1 MTFEPEDI
9 LNSLSQTESRVSSRR
24 ISSKAKSLEK
34 IPPTILWN
42 EGFIVVP
49 STFKDKRSYAGHCIM
64 KFATHLG
71 LTVKLTGYDGEMR
84 VPSEYDE
91 NIALGIYMGLT
102 DQNANFNIKA
112 KTDAYELGRTIV
124 RAQQII
130 GCLTSLGHSVD
141 ILKPNHYFFANN
153 PGEVKKI
160 DKNTVSVSSCK
171 TQLVGLFAEKEIA
184 SDLLDMLIKL
194 LRASYRL
201 IPEDTLYNDLKPN
214 IVTYQQVIT
223 KYCSVDRVIEPAK
236 GKRKALI
243 AKKVPGKPKLS
254 PLLLKSEMDFLSK
267 ISSPL
272 FGKTTFEEMSLDEW
286 VNNLL
291 DVGIAKVRGHLKSIY
306 NERQVYLTRFAK
318 LTTTR
323 LQAIRK
329 MDPTKSSI
337 KKASVVVTDVQS
349 LLLTRADLTTTFVS
363 EVQKLD
369 PTGEVFIA
377 QYFAGDTKNYVTKGQ
392 LSDDDIRQLI
402 SKMILDNQVYSE
414 LKNDLQATQSDWV
427 RRAVEAETALRITKK
442 EFDNLRSK
450 LAQTSRRRKFEALPE
465 DTLWQLI
472 ESRAKV
478 TLPRAVGNQ
487 RKKIPSSN
495 KKSYKEY
502 VHPDNARKGK
512 SIQIEEPVQEPLRE
526 IHIKPQSED
535 SGSEDEGEY
544 REPEQGWVLTDVQQ
558 AILTKQAHRANMSS
572 VVEYLNSDAGK
583 AEYARMRAQLG

>member
-1 MTFEPEDI
+1 
-9 LNSLSQTESRVSSRR
+9 
-24 ISSKAKSLEK
+24 
-34 IPPTILWN
+34 
-42 EGFIVVP
+42 
-49 STFKDKRSYAGHCIM
+49 M
-64 KFATHLG
+64 KFATNLG
-71 LTVKLTGYDGEMR
+71 LTVKLTGYDGNMR
-84 VPSEYDE
+84 VPAEYDE

-102 DQNANFNIKA
+102 DQNANFNLTSK
-112 KTDAYELGRTIV
+112 KDPYELGRTIV

-160 DKNTVSVSSCK
+160 DKNMVSVSSCK
-171 TQLVGLFAEKEIA
+171 TQLIGLFAEQDIA

-194 LRASYRL
+194 LRASYKL

-243 AKKVPGKPKLS
+243 VKKVPGKPKLS
-254 PLLLKSEMDFLSK
+254 PLLLKSEMDLLSK
-267 ISSPL
+267 ISAPL
-272 FGKTTFEEMSLDEW
+272 FGKTTFEEMNLDEW

-291 DVGIAKVRGHLKSIY
+291 DVGIGKVRAHLKSIY

-337 KKASVVVTDVQS
+337 KKASVTVTDVQS
-349 LLLTRADLTTTFVS
+349 LLLTRADLTTAMVS

-377 QYFAGDTKNYVTKGQ
+377 QYFAGDTQNYVTKGT
-392 LSDDDIRQLI
+392 LSDEDMRQLI
-402 SKMILDNQVYSE
+402 SKLVLDNQVYSE
-414 LKNDLQATQSDWV
+414 LKNDYQVTQADWV
-427 RRAVEAETALRITKK
+427 RRAIEAETALRITKK
-442 EFDNLRSK
+442 EFDGLRSK
-450 LAQTSRRRKFEALPE
+450 LVQTQHRRKFEPLPE

-478 TLPRAVGNQ
+478 ALPRAIGNQ

-502 VHPDNARKGK
+502 VHPDNTRKGK
-512 SIQIEEPVQEPLRE
+512 TVLVEAPYQEPLRE
-526 IHIKPQSED
+526 VHFAHES
-535 SGSEDEGEY
+535 
-544 REPEQGWVLTDVQQ
+544 EPEESGPEEEFKEPEPEYLLTDAQ
-558 AILTKQAHRANMSS
+558 AVIINREAHRARARS
-572 VVEYLNSDAGK
+572 VGEFLNTSEGQA
-583 AEYARMRAQLG
+583 AYARLRDQLG